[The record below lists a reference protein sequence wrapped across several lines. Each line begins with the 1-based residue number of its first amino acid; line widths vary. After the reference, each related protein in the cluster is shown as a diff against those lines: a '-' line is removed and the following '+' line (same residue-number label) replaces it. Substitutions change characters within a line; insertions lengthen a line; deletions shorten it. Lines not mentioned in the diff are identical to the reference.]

1 MRHRGGIRAASP
13 PVETS
18 TTRLTPG
25 ARKAHAINAV
35 RPAVRSVARQAVALE
50 RARIAREIHDGA
62 LQDAYA
68 AQLELARLRSMP
80 GLAPDV
86 LTAVD
91 LLRAAVGAMAG
102 DIRQVVDELHEGP
115 VYDRTVA
122 KRAEEHAARLAQR
135 FGVVSVIDLNDL
147 CPLPPAIDC
156 ELGRIVQEAMTNA
169 AKHAGAC
176 RITVRGR
183 RMRGGWFV
191 SVTDDGPGFDPSARS
206 SGFGL
211 RSMRER
217 AALIGARLAI
227 DSVRGKGSEISVA
240 YP

>member
-1 MRHRGGIRAASP
+1 
-13 PVETS
+13 
-18 TTRLTPG
+18 
-25 ARKAHAINAV
+25 
-35 RPAVRSVARQAVALE
+35 
-50 RARIAREIHDGA
+50 
-62 LQDAYA
+62 
-68 AQLELARLRSMP
+68 MP

-91 LLRAAVGAMAG
+91 LLRVAVGAMAG
-102 DIRQVVDELHEGP
+102 DIRQVVDELHDGP
-115 VYDRTVA
+115 FDDRTVA
-122 KRAEEHAARLAQR
+122 TRAEEHAARLAQR
-135 FGVVSVIDLNDL
+135 FGIVSVIDLNDL

-183 RMRGGWFV
+183 RTGGGWFV
-191 SVTDDGPGFDPSARS
+191 SVTDDGPGFDPLARS

-217 AALIGARLAI
+217 AALIGARLSI